1 MKRSF
6 EPTQHCD
13 GRAGSVPA
21 RRGFS
26 QRLFA
31 ALGLCLSLLG
41 APVAFAGGGAGGEL
55 CVRDAGGALAGA
67 WPLVEGEGCAIRY
80 THSVALTPVDDHFII
95 RDGVINLDKT
105 VYQDFGAGL
114 PSAPEPGQEMS
125 AGNGRIVMSGY
136 ARPLE
141 TFDVRVGRVAGHA
154 LLLPASAGGGEVSFT
169 KLAPAGSALTFTY
182 APQGCGAGATPHE
195 PLQRQP

>member
-1 MKRSF
+1 M
-6 EPTQHCD
+6 QHCD

-26 QRLFA
+26 QRRARGARLFA
-31 ALGLCLSLLG
+31 ALGLCLALLG
-41 APVAFAGGGAGGEL
+41 APVAFAGAGAGGEL

-67 WPLVEGEGCAIRY
+67 WPLGEGEGFAIRY
-80 THSVALTPVDDHFII
+80 THSVALTPVEDHFII

-114 PSAPEPGQEMS
+114 PSAPEPGQAMS

-136 ARPLE
+136 ARPLK

-154 LLLPASAGGGEVSFT
+154 LLLPESAGGGEVPFT
-169 KLAPAGSALTFTY
+169 KLAPAGSALTFIY
-182 APQGCGAGATPHE
+182 APQGCGAGARPHE

>member
-1 MKRSF
+1 M
-6 EPTQHCD
+6 QHCD

-26 QRLFA
+26 QRRARAARLFA
-31 ALGLCLSLLG
+31 ALGLCLALLA
-41 APVAFAGGGAGGEL
+41 APVVSATGAGAGEL
-55 CVRDAGGALAGA
+55 CVRDAVGALAGA
-67 WPLVEGEGCAIRY
+67 WPLGEGEGFAIRY
-80 THSVALTPVDDHFII
+80 THSVALTPVEDHFII

-136 ARPLE
+136 ARPLK

-154 LLLPASAGGGEVSFT
+154 LLLPDSAGGGEVPFT
-169 KLAPAGSALTFTY
+169 RLAPAGSALTFTY